1 MKTKE
6 VVTRLP
12 YNLQFFAEDAP
23 EQETQETTDNPDGTD
38 TPEQETDETPD
49 DSVEKLMA
57 ELAAEKAARVREKNA
72 LDKALKEKAEIT
84 RKLRE
89 KQTTEEQ
96 AAEAKAEKDRQR
108 DEELEAARKELN
120 HMKAVAA
127 YKDIEDEKTI
137 ELLIEAVADND
148 HAAIAQI
155 IANEREKQRKHDDI
169 EFKKNR
175 PQLNA
180 GNGTEPTMTKDEI
193 MAISDPEERQAA
205 MMRNITLFEQKGA

>member
-1 MKTKE
+1 METKE
-6 VVTRLP
+6 TRIPL
-12 YNLQFFAEDAP
+12 NLQFFAEDAP
-23 EQETQETTDNPDGTD
+23 EPETTEETVE
-38 TPEQETDETPD
+38 TEQEPASTEEKTD

-57 ELAAEKAARVREKNA
+57 KLAEEQAARKREKAA

-96 AAEAKAEKDRQR
+96 DAEAKAEQDRLR

-127 YKDIEDEKTI
+127 YKDIEDDKTV
-137 ELLIEAVADND
+137 ELLIEAVADSD

-155 IANEREKQRKHDDI
+155 IANEREKQRKKDDI

-180 GNGTEPTMTKDEI
+180 GNGAEPTMTKEEI
-193 MAISDPEERQAA
+193 FAISDPLERQEAIA
-205 MMRNITLFEQKGA
+205 KNMALFDKKGV

>member
-1 MKTKE
+1 MKQKE
-6 VVTRLP
+6 TRLP
-12 YNLQFFAEDAP
+12 LNLQFFADGEESTEETTVETETKEEQPEAEPEKEDAL
-23 EQETQETTDNPDGTD
+23 Q
-38 TPEQETDETPD
+38 
-49 DSVEKLMA
+49 KALA
-57 ELAAEKAARVREKNA
+57 ELAALKATRDKEKNA

-96 AAEAKAEKDRQR
+96 DAEAKAEQDRLR

-127 YKDIEDEKTI
+127 YKDIEDEKTV
-137 ELLIEAVADND
+137 ELLIEAVADSD

-155 IANEREKQRKHDDI
+155 IANEREKQRKKDDI

-180 GNGTEPTMTKDEI
+180 GTGNEPTMTKDEI
-193 MAISDPEERQAA
+193 FAISDPLERQEAIA
-205 MMRNITLFEQKGA
+205 KNFALFETKKGA

>member
-6 VVTRLP
+6 TRIP
-12 YNLQFFAEDAP
+12 MNLQFFAEEGEPAP
-23 EQETQETTDNPDGTD
+23 EPA
-38 TPEQETDETPD
+38 TPEGEPAKTEETPEEKPD
-49 DSVEKLMA
+49 ESMEKLMA

-89 KQTTEEQ
+89 KQTVAEQESEE
-96 AAEAKAEKDRQR
+96 KAEKDRLR
-108 DEELEAARKELN
+108 DEELEAARRELN

-127 YKDIEDEKTI
+127 YKDIEDEKTV
-137 ELLIEAVADND
+137 ELLIEAVADSD

-155 IANEREKQRKHDDI
+155 IANEREKQRKKDDI

-180 GNGTEPTMTKDEI
+180 GLGNEPTMTKDEI
-193 MAISDPEERQAA
+193 FAIADPLARQEAIAKNMA
-205 MMRNITLFEQKGA
+205 LFDTKKGA